1 MGFIPFA
8 VSPGGHIG
16 GLGSALLYGNDPLP
30 CPEFKRQDGTKCVNA
45 EAAYKRSTK
54 MPHGILRR
62 ANDIWKRKNPNLSFS
77 GSYKAMDPMTWFNQ
91 QLGLVTCN
99 VVSSHLIRAHGKNR
113 TKRPVRCLVDEECQ
127 CPDKIEH
134 WELPPSESDLCCAE
148 CITHDDT
155 LDCASGESPPE
166 VDT

>member
-1 MGFIPFA
+1 
-8 VSPGGHIG
+8 
-16 GLGSALLYGNDPLP
+16 
-30 CPEFKRQDGTKCVNA
+30 
-45 EAAYKRSTK
+45 

-113 TKRPVRCLVDEECQ
+113 TKRPVRCLVDGECQ

-148 CITHDDT
+148 CITLIHSDDT
-155 LDCASGESPPE
+155 LDCANGESPPE